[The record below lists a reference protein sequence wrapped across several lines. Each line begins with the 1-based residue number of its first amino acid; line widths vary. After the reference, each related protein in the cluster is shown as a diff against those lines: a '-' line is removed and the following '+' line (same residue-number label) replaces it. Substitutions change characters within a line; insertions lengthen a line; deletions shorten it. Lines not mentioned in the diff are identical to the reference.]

1 MREKLVEGCWE
12 PDGLGP
18 VTAELSDLCYGCHS
32 SLLYIALS
40 VYSQI
45 VTGVHTQFTDD

>member
-12 PDGLGP
+12 PDGLGLSQLSSVIY
-18 VTAELSDLCYGCHS
+18 VTGGTVHCCTLH
-32 SLLYIALS
+32 S